1 MSAAL
6 MVSFREPEFPWAGS
20 PEDDTRFKFLL
31 RNVLAVC
38 IVLSLLVI
46 FMPIAVVDRSKN
58 QEVSEQI
65 TTMVLDHVKQLPV
78 IPEEA
83 PKSDL
88 PKAEEKNVEV
98 NNEDKKHKE
107 KPAPEARVPLPN
119 KPPGEIDAARRKV
132 AGVGLL
138 SMSKELD
145 ELRGA
150 PMAVQVTP
158 VKPGPGVGTGTG
170 VGVGAGNEA
179 GVPVRALITSN
190 ASGGSGGINT
200 SGYSSNTG
208 GGGLA
213 GRSTTLVEGTLGGGG
228 GGGAGRAGGTG
239 TQAGLKATNPG
250 GVVQRGGSGKAS
262 RSIEEIK
269 LVFEKN
275 KGAIYA
281 IYNRALREEPG
292 LQGKVVLELKIAP
305 AGNVLECRIV
315 SSELKSPE
323 LESKL
328 LSRIRQFDFGAK
340 DVDQMNVTW
349 PVDFLPS

>member
-1 MSAAL
+1 MSSAL
-6 MVSFREPEFPWAGS
+6 LVSFREPELPWAGS
-20 PEDDTRFKFLL
+20 PEDDQRFKRVL
-31 RNVLAVC
+31 RNVWAIA
-38 IVLSLLVI
+38 IVLCLIVL
-46 FMPIAVVDRSKN
+46 FMPPVVPDRKT
-58 QEVSEQI
+58 QELPEQL
-65 TTMVLDHVKQLPV
+65 TTMILDHVKQLPPPPV
-78 IPEEA
+78 PEEI
-83 PKSDL
+83 KQSDL
-88 PKAEEKNVEV
+88 PKAEEKSAEV
-98 NNEDKKHKE
+98 NPKEHKQ
-107 KPAPEARVPLPN
+107 KPAPEARNPVPD
-119 KPPGEIDAARRKV
+119 KAPGEIDAARHKV

-138 SMSKELD
+138 SMSKDLE

-150 PMAVQVTP
+150 PMAVQINP
-158 VKPGPGVGTGTG
+158 VKPGAGVGSGTG

-213 GRSTTLVEGTLGGGG
+213 GRSTTLVEGAVGGGG
-228 GGGAGRAGGTG
+228 GGGAGRAGSAG
-239 TQAGLKATNPG
+239 TQAGKTG
-250 GVVQRGGSGKAS
+250 GTVQRGGSGKAS

-281 IYNRALREEPG
+281 IYNRALREDPG

-305 AGNVLECRIV
+305 GGNVLDCRIV

-328 LSRIRQFDFGAK
+328 LARIRQFDFGAK